1 MVRIITVD
9 DVRSLIRKITLPVFF
24 KKLMERLQTD
34 FAAWESF
41 EKMPRVATHLD
52 YGVLELMPI
61 NNDHFYAFKFVN
73 GHPKNPLKNKLTV
86 SAVGMLA
93 DVASGYPLLISE
105 MTLLTAIR
113 TAATSALAS
122 KYLAR
127 KEAKV
132 LAMIGCGAQSEFQ
145 VTAHLA
151 VFPLTQVQYFDI
163 DPAAMEKF
171 AHNLRNEKVKLKACK
186 SIDEAL
192 NSADIVITATAAKH
206 HSEILHKNNIKAGM
220 HISGIGG
227 DSPGKTEVGKDLLSE
242 LKIVVEYFPQTK
254 MEGELQNLSKQ
265 DIYAEL
271 WELAANKKPG
281 RENNTEITLFDSV
294 GFALEDYS
302 VLRLVHTLAEGLH
315 IGHMMDMV
323 PDVKNPKNLFTL
335 LDF

>member
-9 DVRSLIRKITLPVFF
+9 DVRNLIRKITLPIFY
-24 KKLMERLQTD
+24 KKLIERLQAD
-34 FAAWESF
+34 FALWETF

-61 NNDHFYAFKFVN
+61 NNEHFYAFKFVN
-73 GHPKNPLKNKLTV
+73 GHPKNPQKNKLTV
-86 SAVGMLA
+86 TAVGLLA

-127 KEAKV
+127 KDSKV

-145 VTAHLA
+145 VSAHLA
-151 VFPLTQVQYFDI
+151 AFPLTQVNYFDI
-163 DPAAMEKF
+163 DPLAMEKF
-171 AHNLRNEKVKLKACK
+171 AHNLRHEKIKLKSAK
-186 SIDEAL
+186 SLDEAL
-192 NSADIVITATAAKH
+192 IGADIVVTATAAKE
-206 HSEILHKNNIKAGM
+206 HSAILHKNNIKAGM

-227 DSPGKTEVGKDLLSE
+227 DSPGKTEVAKALLHE
-242 LKIVVEYFPQTK
+242 LKIVVEYFPQTQ
-254 MEGELQNLSKQ
+254 MEGELQNLTRQ
-265 DIYAEL
+265 EVYAEL
-271 WELAANKKPG
+271 WELAAGKKPG

-315 IGHMMDMV
+315 IGHMMDMI
-323 PDVKNPKNLFTL
+323 PDLKNPKDLFTL